1 MEMEERPLLRV
12 EDALMYLDQ
21 VKVEFGDRPQIYNE
35 FLDIMKTFKTQQID
49 TPGVI
54 RRVSNL
60 FQGNRR
66 LVLGFNTFLP
76 DGYRIEVPPDGIGP
90 PVAVYRAPGSDAVHI
105 LRESPES
112 EAVSVQQVAA
122 AAAAAQQQ
130 GLPPPN
136 MNRLPPQGHAPVP
149 PIQQSRGNQILPQDA
164 GGVAPRVA
172 RNGDGP
178 RPLANAGPQPRS
190 QQALPGGVAPRQP
203 APVNRPAMQASPPMN
218 VGAPPPPP
226 PPAPQNGQQRQASGV
241 QQPQSS
247 PAKAPT
253 EGNGNGHLEFDHAIN
268 YVTTIKRRFSADPGT
283 YKKFLEILHT
293 YQKEQRGIKEILEEV
308 SELFED
314 HPDLLREFTFF
325 LPDAVQNQAK
335 VQLDQL
341 AKEAE
346 ERKRSRAQAAIMNTA
361 QNMRQGPPVRNSSV
375 GSAELDIAFVNGRS
389 QPTQYKLTERE
400 LAICREARYGIV
412 RFDSARPP
420 RKHMPT
426 VPVAAQKHARPNAMP
441 VDSIVLSVLESKFFE
456 EVKVHLNRKELLAD
470 KPNTGNK
477 IHTPYVEFLKHLH
490 LFGAGFLSK
499 EELLQILK
507 PFFYCGH
514 SGRAGAVKETG
525 ELGIE
530 HSNLKSNADRLLKLL
545 ERIMVD
551 RGPYGKQQRA
561 TALKTPYGNV
571 CRRMMNFEACSNP
584 TPSYRPYPPD
594 FPHSI
599 LGKCEGKDIT
609 DIEVLN
615 DQLICISPELAR
627 VGEMET
633 RYSNKK
639 RKADSIEESNASK
652 RRHNTYE
659 ENLFRIEDERFEL
672 DMAVERN
679 LHALRTVEPLA
690 AEVQKLS
697 AKEEKDGQPIG
708 RLRYQLKSNTLNSL
722 HIGAIGRIYGD
733 RAEEIIQYLAKNP
746 LVALPVIHKR
756 LKTKSEEW
764 KRAKEKLD
772 MAWKEECDLN
782 YEGSFDVKCYFY
794 RRALEKFSS
803 VHRLVDHCKKVRT
816 FLKYPEKLKISNA
829 TEPFLPLFHKWN
841 PDSGSLFYQPYLEC
855 KCKPDDSHRFA
866 FQLVSHCIKS
876 SSAVSAFDRECIGRV
891 WSEFVLP
898 WFQYPTSWMASEIRE
913 SFTGKLGAGVA
924 QCMYN
929 APRLGSILTS
939 FPLQLLVVKL

>member
-112 EAVSVQQVAA
+112 EAVSVSQVAA

-136 MNRLPPQGHAPVP
+136 VNRLPPQGHPPPVP
-149 PIQQSRGNQILPQDA
+149 PIQPSRGNPILPVDA
-164 GGVAPRVA
+164 GGVAPRVP
-172 RNGDGP
+172 RNGDAQ
-178 RPLANAGPQPRS
+178 RPLANAGQPPRP

-203 APVNRPAMQASPPMN
+203 SGGNRPPMQAHPTKAPGSA
-218 VGAPPPPP
+218 GAPNPPPPP
-226 PPAPQNGQQRQASGV
+226 PPPPPPVPQNGQPRQASGG
-241 QQPQSS
+241 QQPS
-247 PAKAPT
+247 PNKAPA

-361 QNMRQGPPVRNSSV
+361 QNMRQIPPVRNSNTA
-375 GSAELDIAFVNGRS
+375 SAEPEISLVNGRT

-400 LAICREARYGIV
+400 LAICREAQHGIV
-412 RFDSARPP
+412 RFESARPP
-420 RKHMPT
+420 RKYMPT
-426 VPVAAQKHARPNAMP
+426 VPVAAQKYGRPKSLP
-441 VDSIVLSVLESKFFE
+441 VESIVLSVLETIFFE
-456 EVKVHLNRKELLAD
+456 DVKAHLSRKELMVE
-470 KPNTGNK
+470 KPTTGNK

-499 EELLQILK
+499 EDLLQLSK
-507 PFFYCGH
+507 PFFYYGH
-514 SGRAGAVKETG
+514 SARSGAMKETG
-525 ELGIE
+525 ELNVE
-530 HSNLKSNADRLLKLL
+530 NSSLKANADRLLKLL
-545 ERIMVD
+545 ERIMID
-551 RGPYGKQQRA
+551 RGPYGRQQKA
-561 TALKTPYGNV
+561 AALKTFYGQAN
-571 CRRMMNFEACSNP
+571 RRMMNFEACSNP

-594 FPHSI
+594 FPHSV
-599 LGKCEGKDIT
+599 LGKCEGKSIADA
-609 DIEVLN
+609 EVLN
-615 DQLICISPELAR
+615 DQLLCISPEMAR
-627 VGEMET
+627 VGEMES
-633 RYSNKK
+633 RESVKK

-652 RRHNTYE
+652 RRHNVYE
-659 ENLFRIEDERFEL
+659 QNLFRVEDERFEL
-672 DMAVERN
+672 DMAIERN
-679 LHALRTVEPLA
+679 LHVLRKVEPLVE
-690 AEVQKLS
+690 EVQKLS

-708 RLRYQLKSNTLNSL
+708 RLRYQLKSNSLNSL
-722 HIGAIGRIYGD
+722 HLGAIARIYGD
-733 RAEEIIQYLAKNP
+733 RSEEIIQYLAKNP

-756 LKTKSEEW
+756 LKAKKEEW
-764 KRAKEKLD
+764 KRAKDKLTKV
-772 MAWKEECDLN
+772 WKEECELN
-782 YEGSFDVKCYFY
+782 YEGSFNVKCYFY

-803 VHRLVDHCKKVRT
+803 VHRLVDQCKKVRT
-816 FLKYPEKLKISNA
+816 FISHPEKLKSSKA
-829 TEPFLPLFHKWN
+829 TEPFLPSFHKWN

-855 KCKPDDSHRFA
+855 KCTPDESHKFA
-866 FQLVSHCIKS
+866 FQLVSHRIKTS
-876 SSAVSAFDRECIGRV
+876 DAVSQFDRECIGRI

-898 WFQYPTSWMASEIRE
+898 WFQYPTNWMASEIRE
-913 SFTGKLGAGVA
+913 SFTGKLGVGVA
-924 QCMYN
+924 QCMY
-929 APRLGSILTS
+929 
-939 FPLQLLVVKL
+939 